1 MVEGEL
7 TILKGDEYHASLPD
21 VSLATSY
28 IYSSHLHSHLI
39 VVHHLHLLY
48 PAPNLA
54 DDKSIQPQS
63 AS

>member
-1 MVEGEL
+1 MIEGEL

-28 IYSSHLHSHLI
+28 IYCRILHSHLI

-54 DDKSIQPQS
+54 DD
-63 AS
+63 